1 MPTTYASAK
10 QFLGLAKETTHG
22 TAVAPTL
29 TMPVSEFTPD
39 QTFEWLA
46 DESWRGH
53 LGDNSGIQQGVTKG
67 EFDLK
72 GPAFL
77 DTLPHLLLN
86 ILGDL
91 TTTGASAPYSHAV
104 SLLNSGSAQ
113 PPSHTFTHFQG
124 PAATVGA
131 RQWPGACLSELT
143 LKWNAESELFTV
155 EAKGTSWGSQLPG
168 SAPTAAPSTVPP
180 LPSWRAIVGIGGPAS
195 GGTLVKNVSTLELA
209 LKRTLKPY
217 YTASGSQDP
226 YIIQRG
232 KLEVTGKL
240 NFVADSEAPFLA
252 LLGNTQPAL
261 QLVISNGASGAGE
274 LTLTAD
280 VAKAAYQTSKFSGGN
295 EAAEYDVEWKG
306 VATTTNAGTSGGMS
320 PCKVIVSNAVT
331 TY

>member
-1 MPTTYASAK
+1 MPTTYAAAK

-22 TAVAPTL
+22 TPVVPAV
-29 TMPVSEFTPD
+29 TMPVAEFTPD
-39 QTFEWLA
+39 QTFEMLA

-53 LGDNSGIQQGVTKG
+53 LGDNSGLQQGVTKA
-67 EFDLK
+67 EFDIK

-86 ILGDL
+86 ILGDR
-91 TTTGASAPYSHAV
+91 TTTGSAPYQHAF

-143 LKWNAESELFTV
+143 LKWSAESELFTV
-155 EAKGTSWGSQLPG
+155 EGKGTSWGSQLPG

-180 LPSWRAIVGIGGPAS
+180 LPAWRAIVGIGGPAAS
-195 GGTLVKNVSTLELA
+195 GTLVKNVATIELS

-252 LLGNTQPAL
+252 YLANTQPQL
-261 QLVISNGASGAGE
+261 QVVIGNGVSGAGQ
-274 LTLTAD
+274 LSLQLD
-280 VAKAAYQTSKFSGGN
+280 VDRAAYTTSKFSGGN
-295 EAAEYDVEWKG
+295 DAAEYDVEWKA
-306 VATTTNAGTSGGMS
+306 VSTTTNAGSSGGMS
-320 PCKVIVSNAVT
+320 PCKITVANAVT